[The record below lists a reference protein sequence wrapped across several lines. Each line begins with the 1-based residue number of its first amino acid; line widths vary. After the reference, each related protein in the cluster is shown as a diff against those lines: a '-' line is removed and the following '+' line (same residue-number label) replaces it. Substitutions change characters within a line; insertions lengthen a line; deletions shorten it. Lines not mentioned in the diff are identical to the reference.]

1 MLETLQQYRDRTA
14 FMWDSLPQRGGLRTS
29 EGLALKVSPDG
40 SFRQFYGDTVI
51 FTLPQP
57 MIAWL
62 AEIQEELYAICGI
75 CLAQRL
81 APETFH
87 IPLHDLLNQAQHEPP
102 GLACNRQQAMLAIEE
117 VRRQAPPSIAIRSNC
132 LFSMVSTSIVMGFEP
147 ATESDCAALMA
158 MYERFQ
164 TIVPLSYPLTLH
176 VTLAYYKPGD
186 YDDEMLLQLRE
197 AVQRIGREQKE
208 WQLDLQELCYAT
220 FQSMAAYCF

>member
-1 MLETLQQYRDRTA
+1 MGQPPATRRTA
-14 FMWDSLPQRGGLRTS
+14 HQRGIGV
-29 EGLALKVSPDG
+29 EGQPGWELQAILW
-40 SFRQFYGDTVI
+40 RYGDLYPAAAHV
-51 FTLPQP
+51 
-57 MIAWL
+57 AWL

-87 IPLHDLLNQAQHEPP
+87 ITLHDLLNQAQHEPP
-102 GLACNRQQAMLAIEE
+102 GLARNRQQAMLAIEE
-117 VRRQAPPSIAIRSNC
+117 VRRQAPPTIAIRSNC

-176 VTLAYYKPGD
+176 ATLAYYKPGD

-208 WQLDLQELCYAT
+208 WQLDLQELGYAT